1 MNIDLTAFSHSQTMS
16 KLWLCE
22 TIEPYIPKNANVFI
36 LGSWYNTLGSMMLI
50 RNRRLYD
57 NIRGIDIDN
66 SVIQIADK
74 LCEAWIIERKLSNA
88 EGDVSNYHLEGPD
101 VIINCSVEHMTNR
114 KWFNNIAKGTIV
126 CLQSSDVTDPNDP
139 WFIKQPSP
147 TMSAFLSGY
156 PFSKILFTGTKKF
169 DYSSITFNRFMV
181 IGIV

>member
-22 TIEPYIPKNANVFI
+22 TIESYLPKNATVFI

-50 RNRRLYD
+50 RNRRLYN
-57 NIRGIDIDN
+57 NIQGIDIDQ
-66 SVIQIADK
+66 VAVQTADK
-74 LCEAWIIERKLSNA
+74 LCEAWIIERKLSNFA
-88 EGDVSNYHLEGPD
+88 SDVSTCNLQGPD
-101 VIINCSVEHMTNR
+101 VIINCSVEHMANR
-114 KWFNNIAKGTIV
+114 EWFNNITKGTLV
-126 CLQSSDVTDPNDP
+126 CLQSSDVNDSNDP

-169 DYSSITFNRFMV
+169 DYASITFNRFMV
-181 IGIV
+181 IGIA